1 MSTDKLHARLRA
13 SETYSFLKLRG
24 VVDEDNSLDA
34 LVPRLSGDVLV
45 VDTTDVVRINSCGV
59 RDWVNWL
66 SAVQKMGVGVVLIR
80 CSPAIV
86 NQINLVTNFSG
97 HSVVHSFFAPYYC
110 ESCDREIQ
118 KIIPTD
124 TLLGGGAVHSP
135 SFRCNDCG
143 SALEFD
149 DIEES
154 YFAFINAT
162 DPDAIDHRL
171 KRLVDE
177 VSPDLEAKIRALNE
191 AGSAPLS
198 GPLHTIGGLTE
209 DGPDVRTPQAEPAV
223 PASYLDID
231 EEGHTP
237 VAIPVARPTKVPIA
251 DADSTDSVPVRRVNR
266 MMIALVISA
275 VVVVLLLVYLAAT
288 GV

>member
-1 MSTDKLHARLRA
+1 MSSDKLHARLRA
-13 SETYSFLKLRG
+13 SEAYSFLKLSG
-24 VVDEDNSLDA
+24 VIDEDNSLDA
-34 LVPRLSGDVLV
+34 LLPRLTGNVLV
-45 VDTTDVVRINSCGV
+45 VDSTDVIRINSCGV

-66 SAVQKMGVGVVLIR
+66 SAIHQKGTKVVLIR
-80 CSPAIV
+80 CSPSIV

-97 HSVVHSFFAPYYC
+97 HAVVHSFCAPYYC
-110 ESCDREIQ
+110 SSCDRELQ
-118 KIIPTD
+118 KLIETD
-124 TLLGGGAVHSP
+124 SVLAGSMKAP
-135 SFRCNDCG
+135 PFRCNDCG

-177 VSPDLEAKIRALNE
+177 VSPDLEAKIRALND

-198 GPLHTIGGLTE
+198 GPLHTIGGLTGEEPQVAAEADLPVSYFDINE
-209 DGPDVRTPQAEPAV
+209 DPAQPSGGETAVVRDTTGSQSV
-223 PASYLDID
+223 N
-231 EEGHTP
+231 T
-237 VAIPVARPTKVPIA
+237 VA
-251 DADSTDSVPVRRVNR
+251 VRRTSGL
-266 MMIALVISA
+266 MLALIASA
-275 VVVVLLLVYLAAT
+275 IVVVILLVYLAAT